1 MRSST
6 LADVQED
13 QVNSQSPTH
22 VVVATGNPGKV
33 RELAEALAGLAF
45 DLVAQG
51 ELGIEAAPET
61 AWTFLE
67 NALGKARHAARESRL
82 PAIADDSGLVVP
94 SLGGAPGIHSA
105 RYAGADATDAD
116 NNAKLLR
123 TLGTNTP
130 CPAYFTCFLVYIA
143 SPADPAPV
151 VAAAR
156 WHGEIIASPR
166 GNNGFGYDPY
176 FLVPGLGKTS
186 AQLPLAEK
194 NRLSHRGQ
202 ACRMLAGLLAEAG
215 EMPTRQR

>member
-1 MRSST
+1 M
-6 LADVQED
+6 DP
-13 QVNSQSPTH
+13 QSLTR

-33 RELAEALAGLAF
+33 RELAEALAELPF
-45 DLVAQG
+45 ELVAQG
-51 ELGIEAAPET
+51 ELGIQAAPET
-61 AWTFLE
+61 ACTFLE
-67 NALGKARHAARESRL
+67 NALGKARHAAGQSGL
-82 PAIADDSGLVVP
+82 AAVADDSGLVVP

-116 NNAKLLR
+116 NNTKLLR
-123 TLGTNTP
+123 ELGTRTP
-130 CPAYFTCFLVYIA
+130 CAAYFTCCLVYIA

-166 GNNGFGYDPY
+166 GVNGFGYDPH
-176 FLVPGLGKTS
+176 FLVPNLGKTS

-202 ACRMLAGLLAEAG
+202 ACRLLAGLLAENGGISA
-215 EMPTRQR
+215 RQR

>member
-1 MRSST
+1 M
-6 LADVQED
+6 DG
-13 QVNSQSPTH
+13 QSPTR

-33 RELAEALAGLAF
+33 RELAEALAGLPF
-45 DLVAQG
+45 ELVVQG

-61 AWTFLE
+61 ACTFLE
-67 NALGKARHAARESRL
+67 NALGKARHAAGQSGL

-105 RYAGADATDAD
+105 RYAGAGATDAD

-123 TLGTNTP
+123 ELGTGTP
-130 CPAYFTCFLVYIA
+130 CAAYFTCCLVYIA
-143 SPADPAPV
+143 APADPAPV

-166 GNNGFGYDPY
+166 GANGFGYDPH
-176 FLVPGLGKTS
+176 FLVPNLGKTS

-202 ACRMLAGLLAEAG
+202 ACRLLAELLAENG
-215 EMPTRQR
+215 GMSARQR

>member
-1 MRSST
+1 MV
-6 LADVQED
+6 D
-13 QVNSQSPTH
+13 QSPTR

-33 RELAEALAGLAF
+33 RELTEALAGLPF
-45 DLVAQG
+45 ELVAQG

-61 AWTFLE
+61 ACTFLK
-67 NALGKARHAARESRL
+67 NALGKARHAAGQSGL
-82 PAIADDSGLVVP
+82 AAIADDSGLVVP

-116 NNAKLLR
+116 NNTKLLR
-123 TLGTNTP
+123 ELGTRTP
-130 CPAYFTCFLVYIA
+130 CAAYFTCCLVYIA

-166 GNNGFGYDPY
+166 GVNGFGYDPH
-176 FLVPGLGKTS
+176 FLVPNLGKTS

-202 ACRMLAGLLAEAG
+202 ACRLLAGLLAENRGMSA
-215 EMPTRQR
+215 RQ

>member
-1 MRSST
+1 M
-6 LADVQED
+6 
-13 QVNSQSPTH
+13 NSQSATQ

-33 RELAEALAGLAF
+33 KELAEALAGLPF

-61 AWTFLE
+61 ACTFLE
-67 NALGKARHAARESRL
+67 NALGKARHAARETGL

-123 TLGTNTP
+123 QLGTDTP
-130 CPAYFTCFLVYIA
+130 CAAYFTCCLVYIA
-143 SPADPAPV
+143 SPADPAPL
-151 VAAAR
+151 VATAR
-156 WHGEIIASPR
+156 WHGLITSSPR
-166 GNNGFGYDPY
+166 GTNGFGYDPY
-176 FLVPGLGKTS
+176 FLVPNLGKTS
-186 AQLPLAEK
+186 AQLPLTEK

-202 ACRMLAGLLAEAG
+202 ACRLLAGLLADNAD
-215 EMPTRQR
+215 PLPPSR